1 MRGLLLFISLLSLLS
16 CSNPDKRREE
26 SVYLLND
33 TITNSPTE
41 LAGDTKQLNDS
52 TVIAGEQDLADGE
65 EENPWLK
72 KVNYFGKSFGLVNLL
87 IAVII
92 FSTAT
97 MIILLIFILMNRNR
111 MEREERL
118 KQYLMEKYQGLI
130 IDYLFGETQPS
141 QFEII
146 ASDEFGR
153 QVLVDQMI
161 DVSVNLKGDAEEK
174 LQKLYIQLELDRDSV
189 RKATSN
195 QWHKKI
201 KGFRELAFMNIRDAN
216 DAIYEALNSHNE
228 ILRMEAQIA
237 LVRLSDDNPFEFLHH
252 LERPFSLW
260 EQITLHELLVQHE
273 MTVPDFRQWLGS
285 PNETIVMF
293 ALRMVREFRQVEA
306 EPDVV
311 NALRHHDSRVR
322 NLAIS
327 VSGILNFRT
336 ALEPMK
342 RMYKNEDINNCLE
355 ILRSMGRMPD
365 ESMMSFLKLVLDKED
380 DVQLQIEATKA
391 IENMGEEGVK
401 ALVKLMKSEYKNY
414 SIIIRHV
421 LDRRIY

>member
-1 MRGLLLFISLLSLLS
+1 MVISLLSLLS
-16 CSNPDKRREE
+16 CNGPGSGQHQNDTVNTSSLETIDDITSSSELNSDSIIVGNSPVKTGESKSSAAEEE
-26 SVYLLND
+26 S
-33 TITNSPTE
+33 
-41 LAGDTKQLNDS
+41 
-52 TVIAGEQDLADGE
+52 
-65 EENPWLK
+65 PWLRQ
-72 KVNYFGKSFGLVNLL
+72 VSYFGKSFGLVNLL
-87 IAVII
+87 ITVII

-111 MEREERL
+111 MEKEEKL

-130 IDYLFGETQPS
+130 IDYLYGETQPS
-141 QFEII
+141 QFETI

-161 DVSVNLKGDAEEK
+161 DVSINLKGDAEEK
-174 LQKLYIQLELDRDSV
+174 LRKLYIQLALDRDSV
-189 RKATSN
+189 RKAISK

-216 DAIYEALNSHNE
+216 DTIYEALNSHNE

-237 LVRLSDDNPFEFLHH
+237 LVRLSDDNPFEFLYH
-252 LERPFSLW
+252 LKRPFSLW

-273 MTVPDFRQWLGS
+273 MKVPDFRQWLGS

-293 ALRMVREFRQVEA
+293 SLRMVREFKQVNA

-311 NALRHHDSRVR
+311 NALHHYDYRVR

-327 VSGILNFRT
+327 VSGVLNFRT

-342 RMYKNEDINNCLE
+342 RMYKNEDNSNCLE
-355 ILRSMGRMPD
+355 ILRSMGKMPD

-414 SIIIRHV
+414 NIIIRHV